1 MVSSSTVLWS
11 WVQRGRGRRNPRTQP
26 YPRCHHMIEF
36 HILHVFVTSRAE
48 SGHVYVCSRS
58 WWQRYRSCTKT
69 PRTYN
74 CLCAKAVTLSERLDF
89 SDDQW
94 DLLAWLLVVLHE
106 TLAGGHNTAVQS
118 RLFHLWCLIC
128 PVVDGLLIEAPPQDQ
143 GRWRDLE
150 QYFLSWGLSA
160 KNTFTTYSVWW
171 EQCSCTCNSSGPL
184 PQAPNLL
191 HSQGAVT
198 GSGNS
203 SSECTTDYLFWW
215 TNARTSKEKG
225 DNISFLLI
233 WHGHWRWQWFE
244 HWGRSFHYRAMVIYR
259 QI

>member
-1 MVSSSTVLWS
+1 MLPH
-11 WVQRGRGRRNPRTQP
+11 GRIPHT
-26 YPRCHHMIEF
+26 Y
-36 HILHVFVTSRAE
+36 VFVTSRAE
-48 SGHVYVCSRS
+48 GGHVYVCSRS

-69 PRTYN
+69 PSTYN
-74 CLCAKAVTLSERLDF
+74 CLCAKAVTLSERSDL

-128 PVVDGLLIEAPPQDQ
+128 PVVDGLLIEALPQDQ
-143 GRWRDLE
+143 GRWHDLE

-160 KNTFTTYSVWW
+160 KNAFTTYSVFWW

-184 PQAPNLL
+184 PQAPNLV

-198 GSGNS
+198 SPGHS
-203 SSECTTDYLFWW
+203 SSECTKRLPLLVNKCKDQQRERRKHHIIFAYLAWPLEV
-215 TNARTSKEKG
+215 TVSQALR
-225 DNISFLLI
+225 
-233 WHGHWRWQWFE
+233 
-244 HWGRSFHYRAMVIYR
+244 
-259 QI
+259 

>member
-26 YPRCHHMIEF
+26 NPRCHHMIEF

-48 SGHVYVCSRS
+48 GGHVYVCSRS

-89 SDDQW
+89 SDHLW
-94 DLLAWLLVVLHE
+94 DLLAWLLVVLYE

-184 PQAPNLL
+184 PQPPNLPR
-191 HSQGAVT
+191 
-198 GSGNS
+198 S
-203 SSECTTDYLFWW
+203 SHRFREFIVRMYNRLPLLVNKCKDQQRKKRQHIICAYLAWPLEM
-215 TNARTSKEKG
+215 TV
-225 DNISFLLI
+225 I
-233 WHGHWRWQWFE
+233 
-244 HWGRSFHYRAMVIYR
+244 RALR
-259 QI
+259 